1 MSALVWSPPAS
12 AHPKIEFH
20 DTVEEMLLVTGDITL
35 GNSGRMHRHSYFW
48 RPPYIT
54 HGPFH
59 SETGS
64 IMYLYS
70 DGPLRNF
77 FTDDPQQSMEANFR
91 QAEEERSHG

>member
-1 MSALVWSPPAS
+1 
-12 AHPKIEFH
+12 
-20 DTVEEMLLVTGDITL
+20 
-35 GNSGRMHRHSYFW
+35 MHRHSYFW